1 MTDRLATLRELAA
14 HWTARGEN
22 DPLGSASVVDAG
34 SALTEALAEVDRL
47 RAEVEMLRGVGCDE
61 DGDGPCGVCIK
72 CARRERDA
80 VVTEAAAICDRLSAI
95 HLQRAK
101 ETEEPAASFTAITIA
116 GACRACATEIRDAP
130 WRTPIDLHLV
140 PTGRRSGMAQPRSGR
155 KDGE

>member
-1 MTDRLATLRELAA
+1 MWKSAYDTVSKDRDHAIELLRAA
-14 HWTARGEN
+14 NERN
-22 DPLGSASVVDAG
+22 D
-34 SALTEALAEVDRL
+34 ALAERVTGL
-47 RAEVEMLRGVGCDE
+47 MAEVEMLRGVGCDE

-80 VVTEAAAICDRLSAI
+80 VVTEAAAICDRLSTI

-130 WRTPIDLHLV
+130 WRSPIDLCLAPV
-140 PTGRRSGMAQPRSGR
+140 GRRSGMAQPRG
-155 KDGE
+155 KEGT